1 MFLKRKIITSFTRIT
16 LSVSGMRGACKYEI
30 ICGGD
35 EAQLSQYSVYY
46 KNGRDECEL
55 ELSARCKSAA
65 ITDLLNRCSVMSWD
79 GFCGANPRGV
89 RDGIMFSLNATVNG
103 GVTLRAEGSENF
115 PKRYRE
121 FTDGLNDLLSSE
133 KSEVTP

>member
-55 ELSARCKSAA
+55 ELSTRCKSAA

-89 RDGIMFSLNATVNG
+89 RDGYMFNFEAEVNG
-103 GVTLRAEGSENF
+103 GKVVRASGSNNY
-115 PKRYRE
+115 PRHYRE
-121 FTDGLNDLLSSE
+121 FTD
-133 KSEVTP
+133 EVIQILRGD

>member
-16 LSVSGMRGACKYEI
+16 LSDSGMRGACKYEI

-89 RDGIMFSLNATVNG
+89 RDGWQFTFTAEVNG
-103 GVTLRAEGSENF
+103 GRRLYATGSNNF
-115 PKRYRE
+115 PKHFRD
-121 FTDGLNDLLSSE
+121 FTNALNDMIRDQE
-133 KSEVTP
+133 DKK

>member
-55 ELSARCKSAA
+55 ELS
-65 ITDLLNRCSVMSWD
+65 RCSVMSWD

-89 RDGIMFSLNATVNG
+89 RDGYMFNFEAEVNG
-103 GVTLRAEGSENF
+103 GKVVRASGSNNY
-115 PKRYRE
+115 PRHYRE
-121 FTDGLNDLLSSE
+121 FTD
-133 KSEVTP
+133 EVIQILRGD